1 MTGEQKNM
9 SPIITAE
16 ALTKNFQGMVALN
29 AFDFSV
35 NQGEI
40 VGLIGPNGSGK
51 STVVN
56 LLTGVLAPTSG
67 RVLIDGKDFT
77 GAAPHVVA
85 RHGVVRTF
93 QMIRLFPSLTVERN
107 IVLALQEQSGPG
119 YMSSFLNRRNAMAW
133 HEKAACKARDM
144 LALFEMEKHA
154 QKLATDLSIGQQ
166 RMVELARGLATNPR
180 IFILDEPAAGLSPIN
195 VDRLIEMIRRMRDE
209 FGVTILLVE
218 HVMRVVQSVCDR
230 VVVLDY
236 GQKVA
241 DGKPDVV
248 VQDPKVIEAYI
259 GLGRSSHA

>member
-1 MTGEQKNM
+1 MAE
-9 SPIITAE
+9 IIKAE
-16 ALTKNFQGMVALN
+16 GLTKAFQGMVALN

-35 NQGEI
+35 NEGEI

-56 LLTGVLAPTSG
+56 LLSGVLAPTSG
-67 RVLIDGKDFT
+67 RVLIEGKDFS

-85 RHGVVRTF
+85 KLGVARTF
-93 QMIRLFPSLTVERN
+93 QMIRLFSSLTVEQN

-119 YMSSFLNRRNAMAW
+119 YFSSFVNRRNALAW
-133 HEKAACKARDM
+133 RETASAKARKT

-154 QKLATDLSIGQQ
+154 EKLATDLSIGQQ

-236 GQKVA
+236 GQKIA
-241 DGKPDVV
+241 DGRPDLVV
-248 VQDPKVIEAYI
+248 KDPKVIEAYI
-259 GLGRSSHA
+259 GLGRSSNA

>member
-1 MTGEQKNM
+1 MA
-9 SPIITAE
+9 PIIKAE
-16 ALTKNFQGMVALN
+16 GLTKAFQGMVALN
-29 AFDFSV
+29 SFDFSV

-56 LLTGVLAPTSG
+56 LLSGVLAPTSG
-67 RVLIDGKDFT
+67 RVLIDGKDFS
-77 GAAPHVVA
+77 GAAPHKVA
-85 RHGVVRTF
+85 KLGVARTF
-93 QMIRLFPSLTVERN
+93 QMIRLFSSLTVTEN

-119 YMSSFLNRRNAMAW
+119 YFSSFINRRNANSWREEAG
-133 HEKAACKARDM
+133 AKARKM
-144 LALFEMEKHA
+144 LSLFEMEAHA
-154 QKLATDLSIGQQ
+154 AKLATDLSIGQQ

-236 GQKVA
+236 GQKIA
-241 DGKPDVV
+241 DGKPDIV

-259 GLGRSSHA
+259 GLGRSAHA

>member
-1 MTGEQKNM
+1 MA
-9 SPIITAE
+9 PIIRAE
-16 ALTKNFQGMVALN
+16 GLTKAFQGMVALN
-29 AFDFSV
+29 SFDFEV
-35 NQGEI
+35 NEGEI

-56 LLTGVLAPTSG
+56 LLSGVLAPTSG
-67 RVLIDGKDFT
+67 RVLIDGKDFS
-77 GAAPHVVA
+77 GAAPHKVA
-85 RHGVVRTF
+85 KLGVVRTF
-93 QMIRLFPSLTVERN
+93 QMIRLFSSLTVEEN
-107 IVLALQEQSGPG
+107 IILALQEQDGPG
-119 YMSSFLNRRNAMAW
+119 YVSSFINSGKPKTWRVEAVA
-133 HEKAACKARDM
+133 KAHKT
-144 LALFEMEKHA
+144 LSLFEMEMHA
-154 QKLATDLSIGQQ
+154 KKLATDLSIGQQ

-236 GQKVA
+236 GQKIA
-241 DGKPDVV
+241 DGRPDIV

-259 GLGRSSHA
+259 GLGRSAHA